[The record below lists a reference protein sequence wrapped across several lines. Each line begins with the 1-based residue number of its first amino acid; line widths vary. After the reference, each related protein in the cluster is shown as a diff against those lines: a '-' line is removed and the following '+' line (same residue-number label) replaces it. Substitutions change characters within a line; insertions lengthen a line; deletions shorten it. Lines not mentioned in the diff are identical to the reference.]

1 MSLQDIAVVRR
12 FPVINGFVV
21 IPDYGSDKIALADA
35 LLIPGVRLNSLF
47 GNVMFL
53 ETLPGVVNCCD
64 NAPADSINETVKR
77 VVVPGYPPGPV
88 TTPPGY
94 PDGDPNDPDGD
105 DDGDRFCDCPFDVDD
120 FNQIAMTVSFLS
132 SRGSPVVIDRE
143 VCGCSNSFTGD
154 ELIVLSAM
162 VRGEEEGYPR
172 CTWVGYS
179 KLNDFMIIIS
189 YTGDCRWVITLYC
202 LVDRQFVAI
211 WQGYSDSSL
220 PYGSYDTLVDGSVWC
235 APIYSAYV
243 SPYQPN

>member
-1 MSLQDIAVVRR
+1 MSLQDIAIVRR
-12 FPVINGFVV
+12 FPVINGFVI
-21 IPDYGSDKIALADA
+21 IPDYGPDKIALADA

-47 GNVMFL
+47 GNVEMFL
-53 ETLPGVVNCCD
+53 ETLPGVVSCCD

-77 VVVPGYPPGPV
+77 VVVPGYP
-88 TTPPGY
+88 
-94 PDGDPNDPDGD
+94 DGDPN
-105 DDGDRFCDCPFDVDD
+105 DGDRFCDCPFDVDA
-120 FNQIAMTVSFLS
+120 FNQIVMTVSFLN

-143 VCGCSNSFTGD
+143 ACGCSNSFTGD
-154 ELIVLSAM
+154 ELIILSAM

-179 KLNDFMIIIS
+179 KLDDFRIIIS